1 MNQLCLLNPK
11 NDMSKD
17 TKIIWLTKPEDH
29 DYQASLS
36 YLSLLFDNKNAKKLV
51 KALRKAAMTS
61 FKAKD
66 IFRSS
71 GLSLLGISNRYVE
84 RNTKKLQAGIRLPPI
99 LLVRDDRQRR
109 LIIADGYH
117 RLCSVY
123 LIDEDADI
131 PCKIV

>member
-1 MNQLCLLNPK
+1 MTLK
-11 NDMSKD
+11 S
-17 TKIIWLTKPEDH
+17 
-29 DYQASLS
+29 
-36 YLSLLFDNKNAKKLV
+36 AKKLV
-51 KALRKAAMTS
+51 KSLKKASMTS

-71 GLSLLGISNRYVE
+71 GLSLLGISNGHVE
-84 RNTKKLQAGIRLPPI
+84 KSTKKIQTGIRLPPL

-109 LIIADGYH
+109 LIIAEGYH

-123 LIDEDADI
+123 LIDEDANI

>member
-1 MNQLCLLNPK
+1 MFENF
-11 NDMSKD
+11 
-17 TKIIWLTKPEDH
+17 KIIWLTKPKDQ

-36 YLSLLFDNKNAKKLV
+36 YFSLIFDNKSAKKLV
-51 KALRKAAMTS
+51 KSLRKASTTS

-71 GLSLLGISNRYVE
+71 GLPLLGISNIHVE
-84 RNTKKLQAGIRLPPI
+84 RNTEKLQSGIRLSSL
-99 LLVRDDRQRR
+99 LLVRDDSQRR

-117 RLCSVY
+117 RLCSDY
-123 LIDEDADI
+123 LFDEDADI

>member
-1 MNQLCLLNPK
+1 MDSKTK
-11 NDMSKD
+11 N
-17 TKIIWLTKPEDH
+17 TKIIWLTEPGNN
-29 DYQASLS
+29 DYLASLS
-36 YLSLLFDNKNAKKLV
+36 YLGLIFGNKSAKKLV
-51 KALRKAAMTS
+51 KKLRKAPINS

-66 IFRSS
+66 LFRSS
-71 GLSLLGISNRYVE
+71 GLSLLGISSVHVE
-84 RNTKKLQAGIRLPPI
+84 RNTEKLQAGIGLPPV
-99 LLVRDDRQRR
+99 LLVRDDRQGR

>member
-1 MNQLCLLNPK
+1 
-11 NDMSKD
+11 MSKN
-17 TKIIWLTKPEDH
+17 TKIIWLTKPGDN

-36 YLSLLFDNKNAKKLV
+36 YLSLIFDIKSAKKLV
-51 KALRKAAMTS
+51 KSLKKASMTS

-71 GLSLLGISNRYVE
+71 GLSLLGISNGHVE
-84 RNTKKLQAGIRLPPI
+84 KSTKKIQTGIRLPPL

-109 LIIADGYH
+109 LIIAEGYH
-117 RLCSVY
+117 RLCSIY
-123 LIDEDADI
+123 LIDEDANI

>member
-1 MNQLCLLNPK
+1 MPK
-11 NDMSKD
+11 NNK
-17 TKIIWLTKPEDH
+17 TIWLTKPVDN

-36 YLSLLFDNKNAKKLV
+36 YLGLIFGTKSAKKLV
-51 KALRKAAMTS
+51 KALRKASMTS
-61 FKAKD
+61 IKAKD

-71 GLSLLGISNRYVE
+71 GLSLLGISNIHVE
-84 RNTKKLQAGIRLPPI
+84 RNTEKLQSGIRLPPV

>member
-1 MNQLCLLNPK
+1 
-11 NDMSKD
+11 MSKNS
-17 TKIIWLTKPEDH
+17 KISWLNKPKDLN
-29 DYQASLS
+29 YQASLS
-36 YLSLLFDNKNAKKLV
+36 YLGLIFDHKIAKKLV
-51 KALRKAAMTS
+51 KSLRKASMTS
-61 FKAKD
+61 FQAKD

-71 GLSLLGISNRYVE
+71 GLSLLSISNGHVE
-84 RNTKKLQAGIRLPPI
+84 KNTKKLQTGIRLPPL

-123 LIDEDADI
+123 LINEDANI

>member
-1 MNQLCLLNPK
+1 
-11 NDMSKD
+11 MSKN
-17 TKIIWLTKPEDH
+17 TKIIWLTKPGDN

-36 YLSLLFDNKNAKKLV
+36 YLSLIFDIKSAKKLV
-51 KALRKAAMTS
+51 KSLKKASMTS

-71 GLSLLGISNRYVE
+71 GLSLLGISNGHVE
-84 RNTKKLQAGIRLPPI
+84 KSTKKIQTGIRLPPL
-99 LLVRDDRQRR
+99 LLVHDDRQRR
-109 LIIADGYH
+109 LIIAEGYH

-123 LIDEDADI
+123 LIDEDANI

>member
-1 MNQLCLLNPK
+1 MN
-11 NDMSKD
+11 KD
-17 TKIIWLTKPEDH
+17 IKIIWLTKPEDH

-36 YLSLLFDNKNAKKLV
+36 YLDLIFGNKSAKELV
-51 KALRKAAMTS
+51 KALRKTSMTS

-71 GLSLLGISNRYVE
+71 GLSLLGISNGHIE
-84 RNTKKLQAGIRLPPI
+84 KNTKKLQSGIGLSPI
-99 LLVRDDRQRR
+99 LLVRDDRKRQ

>member
-1 MNQLCLLNPK
+1 
-11 NDMSKD
+11 MSKN
-17 TKIIWLTKPEDH
+17 TKIIWLTKPGDN

-36 YLSLLFDNKNAKKLV
+36 YLSLIFDNKSAKKLV
-51 KALRKAAMTS
+51 NALRKASITS
-61 FKAKD
+61 FKAKN

-71 GLSLLGISNRYVE
+71 GLSLLGISNIHVE
-84 RNTKKLQAGIRLPPI
+84 RNTEKLQSGIRLSPL
-99 LLVRDDRQRR
+99 LLVRDDSQRR

-123 LIDEDADI
+123 LIDEDANI

>member
-1 MNQLCLLNPK
+1 
-11 NDMSKD
+11 MSKNA
-17 TKIIWLTKPEDH
+17 KIIWLTKPGDN

-36 YLSLLFDNKNAKKLV
+36 YLSLIFDIKSAKKLV
-51 KALRKAAMTS
+51 KSFKKASMTS

-71 GLSLLGISNRYVE
+71 GLSLLGISNGHVE
-84 RNTKKLQAGIRLPPI
+84 KSTKKIQTGIRLPPL

-109 LIIADGYH
+109 LIIAEGYH

-123 LIDEDADI
+123 LIDEDANI

>member
-1 MNQLCLLNPK
+1 
-11 NDMSKD
+11 MSKD
-17 TKIIWLTKPEDH
+17 TKIIWFTNPEDH

-36 YLSLLFDNKNAKKLV
+36 YLGLIFGNKSAKKLV
-51 KALRKAAMTS
+51 KALRKASMTS

-71 GLSLLGISNRYVE
+71 GLSLLGISNGHVE
-84 RNTKKLQAGIRLPPI
+84 KNTKKIQAEIGLPPL

-123 LIDEDADI
+123 LINEEADI

>member
-1 MNQLCLLNPK
+1 MTK
-11 NDMSKD
+11 N
-17 TKIIWLTKPEDH
+17 TKITWLTKPEDH

-36 YLSLLFDNKNAKKLV
+36 YLSLIFDNKSAKKLV
-51 KALRKAAMTS
+51 KALRKASIMS

-71 GLSLLGISNRYVE
+71 GLSLLGISNGHVE
-84 RNTKKLQAGIRLPPI
+84 KSTKKIQTGIRLPPL

-109 LIIADGYH
+109 LIIAEGYH

-123 LIDEDADI
+123 LIDEDANI

>member
-1 MNQLCLLNPK
+1 
-11 NDMSKD
+11 MSKNV
-17 TKIIWLTKPEDH
+17 KVIWLTEPGDN
-29 DYQASLS
+29 DYHASLS
-36 YLSLLFDNKNAKKLV
+36 YLGLIFGNKSAKKLV
-51 KALRKAAMTS
+51 KALRKASMTS

-71 GLSLLGISNRYVE
+71 GLSLLGISNGHVE
-84 RNTKKLQAGIRLPPI
+84 RNTEKLQAGIRLPPV

>member
-1 MNQLCLLNPK
+1 
-11 NDMSKD
+11 MSKD
-17 TKIIWLTKPEDH
+17 TKIIWFTNPEDH
-29 DYQASLS
+29 DYRASLS
-36 YLSLLFDNKNAKKLV
+36 YLNLIFDNKSAKKIV
-51 KALRKAAMTS
+51 KALREATMTS

-71 GLSLLGISNRYVE
+71 GLSLLGISNGHVE
-84 RNTKKLQAGIRLPPI
+84 KNTKKIQAEIGLPPL

>member
-1 MNQLCLLNPK
+1 
-11 NDMSKD
+11 MSKN
-17 TKIIWLTKPEDH
+17 TKIIWLTKPGDN

-36 YLSLLFDNKNAKKLV
+36 YLSLIFDIKSAKKLV
-51 KALRKAAMTS
+51 KSLKKALMTS

-71 GLSLLGISNRYVE
+71 GLSLLGISNGHVE
-84 RNTKKLQAGIRLPPI
+84 KSTKKIQTGIRLPPL

-109 LIIADGYH
+109 LIIAEGYH

-123 LIDEDADI
+123 LIDEDANI

>member
-1 MNQLCLLNPK
+1 
-11 NDMSKD
+11 MSKN
-17 TKIIWLTKPEDH
+17 TKIWLTKPGDN

-36 YLSLLFDNKNAKKLV
+36 YLSLIFDIKSAKKLV
-51 KALRKAAMTS
+51 KSLKKASMTS

-71 GLSLLGISNRYVE
+71 GLSLLGISNGHVE
-84 RNTKKLQAGIRLPPI
+84 KSTKKIQTGIKLPPL

-109 LIIADGYH
+109 LIIAEGYH
-117 RLCSVY
+117 RLCSIY
-123 LIDEDADI
+123 LIDEDANI

>member
-1 MNQLCLLNPK
+1 
-11 NDMSKD
+11 MSKN
-17 TKIIWLTKPEDH
+17 TKIRWFTNPGKN

-36 YLSLLFDNKNAKKLV
+36 YLSLIFDIKSAKKLV
-51 KALRKAAMTS
+51 KSLKKASVTS

-71 GLSLLGISNRYVE
+71 GLSLLGISNGHVE
-84 RNTKKLQAGIRLPPI
+84 KSTKKIQTGIRLPPL

-123 LIDEDADI
+123 LINEEADI

>member
-1 MNQLCLLNPK
+1 
-11 NDMSKD
+11 MSKN
-17 TKIIWLTKPEDH
+17 TKIIWLTKPGDN

-36 YLSLLFDNKNAKKLV
+36 YLSLIFDIKSAKKLV
-51 KALRKAAMTS
+51 KSLKKASMTS

-71 GLSLLGISNRYVE
+71 GLSLLGISNGHVE
-84 RNTKKLQAGIRLPPI
+84 KSTKKIQTGIKLPPL

-109 LIIADGYH
+109 LIIAEGYH
-117 RLCSVY
+117 RLCSIY
-123 LIDEDADI
+123 LIDEDANI

>member
-1 MNQLCLLNPK
+1 
-11 NDMSKD
+11 MSEN
-17 TKIIWLTKPEDH
+17 TKIIWLAKPGDN

-36 YLSLLFDNKNAKKLV
+36 YIGLIFGNKSAKKLV
-51 KALRKAAMTS
+51 KALRKAPMMS

-71 GLSLLGISNRYVE
+71 GLSLLGISNGHVE
-84 RNTKKLQAGIRLPPI
+84 KNTKKLQAGIKLPPL
-99 LLVRDDRQRR
+99 LLVRDDKQRR

-123 LIDEDADI
+123 LIDEDVDI

>member
-1 MNQLCLLNPK
+1 
-11 NDMSKD
+11 MSKSIE
-17 TKIIWLTKPEDH
+17 IIWLPKPGNN
-29 DYQASLS
+29 DYLASLS
-36 YLSLLFDNKNAKKLV
+36 YLGLIYGNKRAKTLV
-51 KALRKAAMTS
+51 KALRKASMMS

-71 GLSLLGISNRYVE
+71 GLSLLGISNSHIE
-84 RNTKKLQAGIRLPPI
+84 KNTKKLQSGLGLPPI

>member
-1 MNQLCLLNPK
+1 
-11 NDMSKD
+11 MSENS
-17 TKIIWLTKPEDH
+17 KIIWLTKSEDH

-36 YLSLLFDNKNAKKLV
+36 YLSLIFDNKSAKKLV
-51 KALRKAAMTS
+51 RALRKASMTS

-71 GLSLLGISNRYVE
+71 GLSLLGISNGHVE
-84 RNTKKLQAGIRLPPI
+84 KNTKKLQSGIGLPPV

>member
-1 MNQLCLLNPK
+1 
-11 NDMSKD
+11 MSKN
-17 TKIIWLTKPEDH
+17 TKIIWLTKPGDN

-36 YLSLLFDNKNAKKLV
+36 YLSLIFDIKSAKKLV
-51 KALRKAAMTS
+51 KSLKKASMTS

-71 GLSLLGISNRYVE
+71 GLSLLGISNGHVE
-84 RNTKKLQAGIRLPPI
+84 KNTKKIQTGIRLPPL

-109 LIIADGYH
+109 LIIAEGYH

-123 LIDEDADI
+123 LIDEDANI

>member
-1 MNQLCLLNPK
+1 
-11 NDMSKD
+11 MSKN
-17 TKIIWLTKPEDH
+17 TKIIWLSKPGDN

-36 YLSLLFDNKNAKKLV
+36 YLSLIFDIKSAKKLV
-51 KALRKAAMTS
+51 KSLKKASMTS

-71 GLSLLGISNRYVE
+71 GLSLLGISNGHVE
-84 RNTKKLQAGIRLPPI
+84 KSTKKIQTGIRLPPL

-109 LIIADGYH
+109 LIIAEGYH

-123 LIDEDADI
+123 LIDEDANI

>member
-1 MNQLCLLNPK
+1 
-11 NDMSKD
+11 MSKN
-17 TKIIWLTKPEDH
+17 TKIIWLTKPGDN

-36 YLSLLFDNKNAKKLV
+36 YLGLIFGNKSAKKLV
-51 KALRKAAMTS
+51 KALRKASMMS

-71 GLSLLGISNRYVE
+71 GLSLLGISNGHVE
-84 RNTKKLQAGIRLPPI
+84 KNTKKLQAGIRLPPL

>member
-1 MNQLCLLNPK
+1 MTK
-11 NDMSKD
+11 N

-36 YLSLLFDNKNAKKLV
+36 YLSLVFDNKSAKKFV
-51 KALRKAAMTS
+51 KALRKASLTS

-71 GLSLLGISNRYVE
+71 GLSLLGISNGHVE
-84 RNTKKLQAGIRLPPI
+84 RNIEKLQAGIRLPPL

-123 LIDEDADI
+123 LINEEADI

>member
-1 MNQLCLLNPK
+1 
-11 NDMSKD
+11 MSKSIE
-17 TKIIWLTKPEDH
+17 IIWLAKPEDR
-29 DYQASLS
+29 DYLASLS
-36 YLSLLFDNKNAKKLV
+36 YLGLIFCNKRAKKLV
-51 KALRKAAMTS
+51 NALRKAPMMS

-71 GLSLLGISNRYVE
+71 GLSLLGISNGHIE
-84 RNTKKLQAGIRLPPI
+84 KNTKKLQSGIGLPPI

-123 LIDEDADI
+123 LIDEDANI

>member
-1 MNQLCLLNPK
+1 
-11 NDMSKD
+11 MSKD
-17 TKIIWLTKPEDH
+17 TKIIWLTKPEDN
-29 DYQASLS
+29 DYQASLT
-36 YLSLLFDNKNAKKLV
+36 YLSLIFDNKSAKKLV
-51 KALRKAAMTS
+51 KALRKASMTL
-61 FKAKD
+61 FNARD

-71 GLSLLGISNRYVE
+71 GLSILGISNLHVE
-84 RNTKKLQAGIRLPPI
+84 RNTEKLQSGIRLPPV